1 MRLQDWRR
9 AIPLMALFVGA
20 LGWMTVKGELLF
32 AETRAQVDVQN
43 WPTKPIHAIVPFTP
57 GSAADIV
64 PRTVFEPLSHD
75 LGQSIIVENRAG
87 AGGTIGAGIVA
98 RADPVGYSILVNSSA
113 HTIIPSLYS
122 RIPYDTVR
130 DFTGVVPLGSLP
142 NVLVVAP
149 SKSFKTLGDL
159 VAAAKAKPGM
169 ITYASAG
176 VGSATHFAAERLRLS
191 AGFEGV
197 HVPFRGSPEA
207 ATEVMTGR
215 VDFFYGPLPSV
226 LPFIHDGKLQALA
239 VSTPKRAAAL
249 PDVPTSTEAGFANS
263 DYTFWIAIFAPA
275 QTPGPIVQKLHESV
289 RRTIETASLQEK
301 LTQLGVD
308 PMNMEAADLDAL
320 VKTEIAVNK
329 AVVSAAHIQV
339 E

>member
-1 MRLQDWRR
+1 MRLQGWRR
-9 AIPLMALFVGA
+9 AILLGA
-20 LGWMTVKGELLF
+20 LLIGALCWMTAKNALLF
-32 AETRAQVDVQN
+32 AETHAKADVQN
-43 WPTKPIHAIVPFTP
+43 WPTKPIHAVVPFTP

-64 PRTVFEPLSHD
+64 PRTVFEPLSHE

-98 RADPVGYSILVNSSA
+98 RADPGGYSILVNSSA
-113 HTIIPSLYS
+113 HTIIPALYS
-122 RIPYDTVR
+122 HMPYDTVR
-130 DFTGVVPLGSLP
+130 DFTGVIPLGSLP

-149 SKSFKTLGDL
+149 SKGFKTLGDL
-159 VAAAKAKPGM
+159 VAAAKAKPGT

-215 VDFFYGPLPSV
+215 VDFFYGPLPAV
-226 LPFIHDGKLQALA
+226 LPFIQDGKLQPLA

-249 PDVPTSTEAGFANS
+249 ADVPTSTEAGFANS

-289 RRTIETASLQEK
+289 RRTMEITSLQEK
-301 LTQLGVD
+301 LAQLGVD
-308 PMNMEAADLDAL
+308 PMNMEAVDLDAL
-320 VKTEIAVNK
+320 VKAEIAVNK
-329 AVVSAAHIQV
+329 TVVDAAHIKV

>member
-1 MRLQDWRR
+1 MSLQDWRR
-9 AIPLMALFVGA
+9 AILLMALFVGV

-64 PRTVFEPLSHD
+64 PRTVFEPLSHE

-113 HTIIPSLYS
+113 HTIIPALYS

-176 VGSATHFAAERLRLS
+176 VGSATHFADRK
-191 AGFEGV
+191 
-197 HVPFRGSPEA
+197 
-207 ATEVMTGR
+207 
-215 VDFFYGPLPSV
+215 SV
-226 LPFIHDGKLQALA
+226 
-239 VSTPKRAAAL
+239 V
-249 PDVPTSTEAGFANS
+249 
-263 DYTFWIAIFAPA
+263 
-275 QTPGPIVQKLHESV
+275 
-289 RRTIETASLQEK
+289 
-301 LTQLGVD
+301 
-308 PMNMEAADLDAL
+308 
-320 VKTEIAVNK
+320 
-329 AVVSAAHIQV
+329 
-339 E
+339 

>member
-1 MRLQDWRR
+1 MRLQGWRS
-9 AIPLMALFVGA
+9 AILLSALLVGL
-20 LGWMTVKGELLF
+20 LGWISF
-32 AETRAQVDVQN
+32 AETEAQADVQN

-64 PRTVFEPLSHD
+64 PHTVFEPLSHE

-98 RADPVGYSILVNSSA
+98 RADPSGSSVLINSSA
-113 HTIIPSLYS
+113 HTIIPALYS
-122 RIPYDTVR
+122 HMPYDTAH
-130 DFTGVVPLGSLP
+130 DFVGVVPLGSLP

-149 SKSFKTLGDL
+149 SKGFKTLGDL
-159 VAAAKAKPGM
+159 VTAAKAKPGTM
-169 ITYASAG
+169 TYASAG
-176 VGSATHFAAERLRLS
+176 VGSATHFSAERLRLS
-191 AGFEGV
+191 AWFEGV

-215 VDFFYGPLPSV
+215 VDFFFGPLPSV

-239 VSTPKRAAAL
+239 VSTPKRGAATL
-249 PDVPTSTEAGFANS
+249 HDVPTTTEVGFTNS

-275 QTPGPIVQKLHESV
+275 QTPRPIVQKLHESV
-289 RRTIETASLQEK
+289 HRTIETANLREK
-301 LTQLGVD
+301 LAQLWVD
-308 PMNMEAADLDAL
+308 PMNMEAAELDAL

-329 AVVSAAHIQV
+329 AVVSAAHIKV